1 VNSAGPLAGEVSA
14 LAGVDLPLTWELHLK
29 AAFRDSARI
38 LPRHAPLVIL
48 ADAQRIDWSEE
59 EAELL
64 RQTPDDRL
72 LLELLPGGAH
82 IRPEGSTESPYCVL
96 LWPYRL
102 PPTLPVFPIAP
113 DPAYADVAMRGM
125 SRLIPGLREYFTRM
139 PPTTVDGGYYT
150 RTPDNLPLIG
160 PTPITGYFLMAAFSG
175 FGVMGSPAAG
185 ELLAQSVA
193 GQSAAWELEPFRL
206 DRFEAPE
213 YWERLRRARE
223 TGEL

>member
-1 VNSAGPLAGEVSA
+1 
-14 LAGVDLPLTWELHLK
+14 
-29 AAFRDSARI
+29 
-38 LPRHAPLVIL
+38 
-48 ADAQRIDWSEE
+48 
-59 EAELL
+59 
-64 RQTPDDRL
+64 
-72 LLELLPGGAH
+72 
-82 IRPEGSTESPYCVL
+82 
-96 LWPYRL
+96 
-102 PPTLPVFPIAP
+102 VFPIAP

-160 PTPITGYFLMAAFSG
+160 PTPIAGYFLMAAFSG
-175 FGVMGSPAAG
+175 FGVMGSPSAG

-193 GQSAAWELEPFRL
+193 GQPASGALEPFRL

-213 YWERLRRARE
+213 YWERLRRTRE